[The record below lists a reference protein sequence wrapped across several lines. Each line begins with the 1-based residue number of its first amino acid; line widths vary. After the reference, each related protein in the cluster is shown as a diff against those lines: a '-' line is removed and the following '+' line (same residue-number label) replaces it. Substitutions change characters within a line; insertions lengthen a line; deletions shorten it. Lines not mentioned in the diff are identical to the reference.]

1 MMQDQEVSTAEPFG
15 AWLLKQGDRRGWI
28 ADLAK
33 AAKADLSF
41 PKQGDAAAVS
51 VWLDSQRASGEDWEA
66 LEDAQR
72 AWEVDQS

>member
-1 MMQDQEVSTAEPFG
+1 MMAQDQDTATAEPFG

-33 AAKADLSF
+33 AATADRTF
-41 PKQGDAAAVS
+41 PKQGGVEQVGA
-51 VWLDSQRASGEDWEA
+51 WLDKKMASGDDWEA

-72 AWEVDQS
+72 AWEAGQ